1 VSRAQIDQEV
11 GQRTPFVGAL
21 MLVGWQWV
29 REQVF
34 DGVRAAGYDDLNP
47 AHVGLVRYPTLDG
60 LRPIDIAARM
70 QITKQSVH
78 DLLGHMEQRGYLV
91 REEDPTDR
99 RARVVRL
106 TYKGRQLER
115 DVRAQAAAA
124 EAEIAAMLGE
134 RRFRQLRD
142 ALQLLAD
149 ELNNSRSRGNGPS
162 TPETPRDVS

>member
-1 VSRAQIDQEV
+1 
-11 GQRTPFVGAL
+11 

-34 DGVRAAGYDDLNP
+34 EGVRAAGYDDLNP

-60 LRPIDIAARM
+60 LRPIEIAARM

-91 REEDPTDR
+91 READPTDR

-106 TYKGRQLER
+106 TDKGRGLER
-115 DVRAQAAAA
+115 EVRARAGAA
-124 EAEIAAMLGE
+124 EAQIAALLGE
-134 RRFRQLRD
+134 RRFLQLRD
-142 ALQLLAD
+142 ALEILVD
-149 ELNNSRSRGNGPS
+149 ELSGSRPRRNEKNSNTITLSDS
-162 TPETPRDVS
+162 AQ

>member
-1 VSRAQIDQEV
+1 MSSGSINDEV
-11 GQRTPFVGAL
+11 AQRTPFVGAL

-34 DGVRAAGYDDLNP
+34 EGVRAAGYDDLNP

-60 LRPIDIAARM
+60 LRPIDIATRM

-91 REEDPTDR
+91 REDDPGDR

-106 TYKGRQLER
+106 TDKGQRWSER
-115 DVRAQAAAA
+115 SEPR
-124 EAEIAAMLGE
+124 
-134 RRFRQLRD
+134 
-142 ALQLLAD
+142 LAPPKH
-149 ELNNSRSRGNGPS
+149 RSRGCSATAGSVNSVTLCSSSS
-162 TPETPRDVS
+162 TSSTIRDHAATAVARRST

>member
-1 VSRAQIDQEV
+1 MDDEV
-11 GQRTPFVGAL
+11 AQRTPFVGAL

-47 AHVGLVRYPTLDG
+47 AHIGLIRYPTLNG

-91 REEDPTDR
+91 REEDPADR

-106 TYKGRQLER
+106 TDKGRQLER

-124 EAEIAAMLGE
+124 EAQIAAMLGE
-134 RRFRQLRD
+134 RRFGQLRD
-142 ALQLLAD
+142 ALQLLVD
-149 ELNNSRSRGNGPS
+149 ELDAARTHGNGASNPS
-162 TPETPRDVS
+162 V

>member
-1 VSRAQIDQEV
+1 MSSGSINDEV
-11 GQRTPFVGAL
+11 AQRTPFVGAL

-29 REQVF
+29 RERVF
-34 DGVRAAGYDDLNP
+34 EGVRAAGYDDLNP

-60 LRPIDIAARM
+60 LRPIDIATRM

-91 REEDPTDR
+91 REDDPRDR

-106 TYKGRQLER
+106 TDKGQQLER
-115 DVRAQAAAA
+115 EVRAQAGAA
-124 EAEIAAMLGE
+124 EAQIAGLLGD

-142 ALQLLAD
+142 ALQLLVD
-149 ELNNSRSRGNGPS
+149 ELNDPRSRGDGVARRS
-162 TPETPRDVS
+162 T